1 MITSMDNAELVRRF
15 YPESSVGG
23 FSHVDG
29 TVTFFTQIAS
39 VLRPTDVVLDFGA
52 GRGQYIADDE
62 NAYRRGLCTLKG
74 RCARV
79 VGCDV
84 DDVVMTN
91 EFLDHA
97 DVITADAALPYADDT
112 FDIVFSRYVFEHIE
126 NPDRTA
132 RELLRVTKPGGLIAT
147 VTPNKYGYIA
157 IGASLLP
164 NRVHKKAL
172 SSVQPWRKAED
183 VFPTRYRMNT
193 AGAIRRLFGWGADV
207 TAVYW
212 TPEPAYH
219 FGSRLVFAVM
229 KWTHRHLPAAVQPTM
244 HVFIRKR

>member
-112 FDIVFSRYVFEHIE
+112 FDIVFSRYVFRAHRESGSNGTRVATRHE
-126 NPDRTA
+126 ARRFDRDRDA
-132 RELLRVTKPGGLIAT
+132 
-147 VTPNKYGYIA
+147 
-157 IGASLLP
+157 
-164 NRVHKKAL
+164 
-172 SSVQPWRKAED
+172 Q
-183 VFPTRYRMNT
+183 
-193 AGAIRRLFGWGADV
+193 
-207 TAVYW
+207 
-212 TPEPAYH
+212 
-219 FGSRLVFAVM
+219 
-229 KWTHRHLPAAVQPTM
+229 
-244 HVFIRKR
+244 